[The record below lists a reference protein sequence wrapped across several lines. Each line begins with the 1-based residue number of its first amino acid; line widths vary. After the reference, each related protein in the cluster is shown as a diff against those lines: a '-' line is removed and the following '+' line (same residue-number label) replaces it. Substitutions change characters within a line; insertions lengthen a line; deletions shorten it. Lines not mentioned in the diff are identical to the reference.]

1 MNRHSVGSGLHVHR
15 ERTARVGWAPLGL
28 QGQRQNPSG
37 HSELHFILTSV
48 MRCSFQ
54 TCVPVMEL
62 IYEQAPQVI
71 SVMSSNKIE
80 LR

>member
-1 MNRHSVGSGLHVHR
+1 MNHHSVGSGLHVCR
-15 ERTARVGWAPLGL
+15 ERTARVRQAPLGL

-71 SVMSSNKIE
+71 SMMSSNKIE